1 MDEEDFYAQERQ
13 RMVAEHLLG
22 RDIRDPRVLE
32 AMLDTPRHLFI
43 PPEYRH
49 AAYQD
54 GPLPIGRGQTISQP
68 YIVALMSQLLELNG
82 TEIVLEVGAGSG
94 YQAAVLARLARQV
107 HTIERHAEL
116 GAQARRVLGA
126 LGLHNVEVHHGDG
139 SLGLPDLAPYQ
150 AILVTA
156 AAPRAP
162 QTLLNQLD
170 EGGRLVIPVG
180 SRANQY
186 LERWRRLGGDFEK
199 EILAPVAFVLL
210 RGEYGWKEDA

>member
-1 MDEEDFYAQERQ
+1 
-13 RMVAEHLLG
+13 MVAEHLLA
-22 RDIRDPRVLE
+22 RDIYAPRVLE
-32 AMLDTPRHLFI
+32 AMLRTPRHLFT
-43 PPEYRH
+43 PEEYRH
-49 AAYQD
+49 AAYHD

-82 TEIVLEVGAGSG
+82 EETVLEVGTGSG
-94 YQAAVLARLARQV
+94 YQAAVLALLARQV
-107 HTIERHAEL
+107 HTIERHVEL
-116 GAQARRVLGA
+116 AASARQALAGV
-126 LGLHNVEVHHGDG
+126 GLDNVWVHTGDG
-139 SLGLPDLAPYQ
+139 SLGLAEFAPYQ

-170 EGGRLVIPVG
+170 EGGRLVLPVG

-186 LERWRRLGGDFEK
+186 LERWRKFGGAYEK
-199 EILAPVAFVLL
+199 ETLAPVAFVLL